1 MMNLKKL
8 ITEKFIEIG
17 YNDGFDNITIN
28 KIVKACNI
36 SRTTFYYHFKDIPDV
51 IDYYLYE
58 KISSVA
64 NVCAG
69 LKDMKKGVEYC
80 AENLIYN
87 FPECRKLLNSK
98 WRVQTENYLHKH
110 WREYAKKMIS
120 SNRKGAP
127 IMEEERKFLTDFISG
142 GICDYIIYGD
152 FQEISVQ
159 VFAEQFSLLL
169 SARHAMM
176 EKRK

>member
-1 MMNLKKL
+1 MNLKKL

-58 KISSVA
+58 RFLSVTNA
-64 NVCAG
+64 CAG
-69 LKDMKKGVEYC
+69 LKDMKSGVEYC
-80 AENLIYN
+80 VENLIYD

-98 WRVQTENYLHKH
+98 WRAETENYLHKY
-110 WREYAKKMIS
+110 WRNHAEKMIS
-120 SNRKGAP
+120 SNRKGVP
-127 IMEEERKFLTDFISG
+127 IMEEERKFLTEFLG
-142 GICDYIIYGD
+142 GGMCDYIIYGN

-159 VFAEQFSLLL
+159 TFAEQFCLLL
-169 SARHAMM
+169 NARHAMM
-176 EKRK
+176 EKEK